1 MEDQTPDAATSRGRF
16 LGAAALVAATTALAA
31 RGASAQTVQEG
42 IAGRNSA
49 AITDPG
55 PKNPA
60 LTNLFPDSYVPPI
73 TDHGLPPQFWS
84 SFNTAHRRIQGGG
97 WARQVNSHDFPISK
111 EIAGVNMRLDAGG
124 IRELHWHVA
133 DEWAIMLTGH
143 CRITALDYDGR
154 PFVADVNKGDLWY
167 FPAGVPHS
175 LQGLDPEGCEF
186 LLVFD
191 QGDFSE
197 EDTTL
202 ISDWAVHTPRE
213 VLSKNWGIS
222 ISEVDKAMS
231 QLPAAGRWIFQAPVP
246 PALSGDLRGAA
257 DGGPISPTNFAFHTL
272 SMQPTKQTK
281 SGSVRVVDSTNF
293 IVSKNIAMAYVAL
306 KPGGLRELHWHPNA
320 DEWQYWISGKG
331 RMTIFF
337 NSATARTQDFNAG
350 DLAYVPRTLGHY
362 IENTGNDDLIFLEM
376 FKTPKY
382 RDFSLN
388 DWMTHMPPELIEQHL
403 NLTRAELDAIPH
415 ANYAVLPK

>member
-1 MEDQTPDAATSRGRF
+1 LEDQKFDTATSRGRF
-16 LGAAALVAATTALAA
+16 LGAAALVAASTALSARAA
-31 RGASAQTVQEG
+31 GAQTVPEAE
-42 IAGRNSA
+42 AGRHSA

-60 LTNLFPDSYVPPI
+60 LTNLFPDAYVPPV

-84 SFNTAHRRIQGGG
+84 SFNTARRRIQGGG
-97 WARQVNSHDFPISK
+97 WARQVNVHDFPVSTQL
-111 EIAGVNMRLDAGG
+111 AGVNMRLDAGG

-143 CRITALDYDGR
+143 CRITGLDYDGH

-167 FPAGVPHS
+167 FPSGVPHS
-175 LQGLDPEGCEF
+175 LQGLNPEGCEF

-202 ISDWAVHTPRE
+202 ISDWTVHTPHE
-213 VLSKNWGIS
+213 VLAKNWGIP
-222 ISEVDKAMS
+222 IGEVDKAMS
-231 QLPAAGRWIFQAPVP
+231 QLPAAGHWIFQAPVP
-246 PALSGDLRGAA
+246 GALSADLRGAA
-257 DGGPISPTNFAFHTL
+257 DGVSLSPTNFAFHAL
-272 SMQPTKQTK
+272 AMQPTKQTK

-293 IVSKNIAMAYVAL
+293 PIAKNVAMAYVAL
-306 KPGGLRELHWHPNA
+306 KPGGLRELHWHPDA

-331 RMTIFF
+331 RMTVFF
-337 NSATARTQDFNAG
+337 NASTARTQDFNPG

-362 IENTGNDDLIFLEM
+362 IENTGTDDLIFLEM
-376 FKTPKY
+376 FKSPKY

-388 DWMTHMPPELIEQHL
+388 DWMTHMPPELIQQHL
-403 NLTRAELDAIPH
+403 NISRAELNAIPH
-415 ANYAVLPK
+415 GNYAVLPK

>member
-16 LGAAALVAATTALAA
+16 LGAAAMIAATTALTSRA
-31 RGASAQTVQEG
+31 ASAQTVQEG
-42 IAGRNSA
+42 LAGRHSA

-60 LTNLFPDSYVPPI
+60 LTRLFPDSYVPPV

-97 WARQVNSHDFPISK
+97 WARQVNSHDFPISTQ
-111 EIAGVNMRLDAGG
+111 IAGVNMRLDAGG

-154 PFVADVNKGDLWY
+154 PFVGDVNKGDLWY

-175 LQGLDPEGCEF
+175 LQGLGPEGCEF

-202 ISDWAVHTPRE
+202 ISDWAAHTPRD
-213 VLSKNWGIS
+213 VLSKNWGVG
-222 ISEVDKAMS
+222 ISEVEKAMS
-231 QLPAAGRWIFQAPVP
+231 TMPAAGHWIFQAPVP
-246 PALSGDLRGAA
+246 GPLQQDLRGAA
-257 DGGPISPTNFAFHTL
+257 DGGPLSPTNFAFRT
-272 SMQPTKQTK
+272 MAMPPQKEDR
-281 SGSVRVVDSTNF
+281 SGSVRIVDSTNF
-293 IVSKNIAMAYVAL
+293 TVAKNIAMAYVVV
-306 KPGGLRELHWHPNA
+306 KPGGMRELHWHPDA
-320 DEWQYWISGKG
+320 DEWQYWISGTG

-337 NSATARTQDFNAG
+337 NSATARTQDFGPG
-350 DLAYVPRTLGHY
+350 DLAYVPKTLGHY
-362 IENTGNDDLIFLEM
+362 IENTGTDDLIFLEM
-376 FKTPKY
+376 FHTSKY

-388 DWMTHMPPELIEQHL
+388 QWMTHLPPELVEQHL
-403 NLTRAELDAIPH
+403 NISQEVLSTIPH
-415 ANYAVLPK
+415 QNNAILPR

>member
-42 IAGRNSA
+42 LAGRNSA

-60 LTNLFPDSYVPPI
+60 LTNLFPDAYVPPI

-84 SFNTAHRRIQGGG
+84 SFNTARRRIQGGG
-97 WARQVNSHDFPISK
+97 WARQVNVHDFPISK

-154 PFVADVNKGDLWY
+154 PFVSDVNKGDLWY

-202 ISDWAVHTPRE
+202 ISDWTVHTPHE

-246 PALSGDLRGAA
+246 PALGADLRGAA
-257 DGGPISPTNFAFHTL
+257 DGGPLSPTNFAFHTF

-293 IVSKNIAMAYVAL
+293 TVSKNIAMAYVAL
-306 KPGGLRELHWHPNA
+306 KPGGLRELHWHPDA

-331 RMTIFF
+331 RMTVFF
-337 NSATARTQDFNAG
+337 NASTARTQDFNAG

-362 IENTGNDDLIFLEM
+362 IENTGSEDLIFLEM
-376 FKTPKY
+376 FKTPK
-382 RDFSLN
+382 
-388 DWMTHMPPELIEQHL
+388 
-403 NLTRAELDAIPH
+403 
-415 ANYAVLPK
+415 